1 MIRPLEPEDTDT
13 ILEIWLRSSVAAH
26 DFVPRSYWEGKLDEM
41 RTRYLPDSRTFVYQ
55 DESAES
61 VCGFV
66 SLVENYVAALFV
78 HPDRQGQGIG
88 RRLLQWAAA
97 QYPTLELSVYAFT
110 SGKVSKSDRNRP
122 MRIPAAKSCIYCFET
137 SDIEPSYVQ
146 SSRHIQ
152 VYGDAGF
159 AIAPAEN
166 TARRFQTIIKAK
178 SAN

>member
-1 MIRPLEPEDTDT
+1 
-13 ILEIWLRSSVAAH
+13 
-26 DFVPRSYWEGKLDEM
+26 
-41 RTRYLPDSRTFVYQ
+41 
-55 DESAES
+55 
-61 VCGFV
+61 
-66 SLVENYVAALFV
+66 
-78 HPDRQGQGIG
+78 
-88 RRLLQWAAA
+88 
-97 QYPTLELSVYAFT
+97 
-110 SGKVSKSDRNRP
+110 